1 MLLKLKNI
9 SSSQAFAEKAQMRG
23 ILSPHLRS
31 PLVVA
36 QERRISKAVGIG
48 TVRALVPGVA
58 RHLTT
63 VLEVLLGILFLGSIG
78 TFFLYV
84 PILPVAAAV
93 TIMLALILMFILGVQ
108 TGGRRIRVLRRKNA
122 SGSRVAECR
131 SLNRAV

>member
-1 MLLKLKNI
+1 MDRCRFTINPLLKSTDERN
-9 SSSQAFAEKAQMRG
+9 SFT
-23 ILSPHLRS
+23 
-31 PLVVA
+31 PLTLA
-36 QERRISKAVGIG
+36 LGGGTTKTDFTAVGIG
-48 TVRALVPGVA
+48 TVRALVQGVA

-63 VLEVLLGILFLGSIG
+63 VLEVLLGILILGSLG

-122 SGSRVAECR
+122 SGSRPAEWH
-131 SLNRAV
+131 SLNRTE